1 MSYRIG
7 IDVGGTNTDAVL
19 LDENKNIIASG
30 KTPTT
35 EDITSG
41 IYNSLDKV
49 LDEAKIDVKQVKYVM
64 LGTTHCTNAIVE
76 RKGLRR
82 VAVVRLGKP
91 ATLAI
96 KPMVGWPE
104 DLVEA
109 VGGKYYI
116 LTGGHEFNGQELSHL
131 DNEEINKIAE
141 EIDGNFD
148 AVALTSV
155 FSPVNTEHEE
165 KAAKILREKLG
176 EKVNISLS
184 HEIGSIGLIEREN
197 ATILNASL
205 AGVIQKL
212 TAGFKEALR
221 RRGIEATFYLAQND
235 GTLMAVDYAVRYPIT
250 TIASGPTNSL
260 RGAAYLSD
268 IKDAVVVD
276 VGGTTS
282 DIGVLVNGFPRQSS
296 VAVEIGG
303 VRTNFRM
310 PDLISIGIGGG
321 SLVKEKEG
329 KVLVGPES
337 VGANLEKEALIFG
350 GDKLTASDIAVAAGL
365 AVMGDPQRVKGLDRN
380 LVEKALAKIKE
391 MIEENIDKIK
401 TTAGDV
407 PLIIVGGGSVLLPQD
422 IKGCSKIFRPS
433 HYEVANAI
441 GVAIA
446 QVGAEIDRIFS
457 LDAMSRAKAIRAAE
471 EMATEECI
479 KAGAAKDTIEIVEK
493 EDIPLAYL
501 PGNATRIKVKAAGNL
516 VS

>member
-1 MSYRIG
+1 M
-7 IDVGGTNTDAVL
+7 
-19 LDENKNIIASG
+19 
-30 KTPTT
+30 
-35 EDITSG
+35 
-41 IYNSLDKV
+41 
-49 LDEAKIDVKQVKYVM
+49 
-64 LGTTHCTNAIVE
+64 
-76 RKGLRR
+76 
-82 VAVVRLGKP
+82 
-91 ATLAI
+91 
-96 KPMVGWPE
+96 
-104 DLVEA
+104 
-109 VGGKYYI
+109 
-116 LTGGHEFNGQELSHL
+116 
-131 DNEEINKIAE
+131 
-141 EIDGNFD
+141 
-148 AVALTSV
+148 
-155 FSPVNTEHEE
+155 
-165 KAAKILREKLG
+165 
-176 EKVNISLS
+176 
-184 HEIGSIGLIEREN
+184 
-197 ATILNASL
+197 
-205 AGVIQKL
+205 
-212 TAGFKEALR
+212 
-221 RRGIEATFYLAQND
+221 
-235 GTLMAVDYAVRYPIT
+235 
-250 TIASGPTNSL
+250 
-260 RGAAYLSD
+260 
-268 IKDAVVVD
+268 VVD

-337 VGANLEKEALIFG
+337 TGANLEKEALIFG

-380 LVEKALAKIKE
+380 LVEKAAAKIKE

-457 LDAMSRAKAIRAAE
+457 LDAMSRAEAIKAAE

-479 KAGAAKDTIEIVEK
+479 KAGAAKNTIEIVEK